1 MVGRLIL
8 ALLVVLALAAPA
20 AADEL
25 SISGEITYRER
36 IALPADSI
44 LHLRLVDMG
53 RLEAPAVVEAE
64 APIATPGRVPL
75 TFTLRFDESLIQAD
89 RSYAIAAEITSAGAL
104 WFSSFSPH
112 PVDPIVGT
120 VPEPIVLTFAGR
132 IDGTDEPAP
141 AAPPV
146 PDDADDA
153 ALLDIVWRAETI
165 GGEAID
171 PALEASLSVGS
182 DLRAGGRGGCNSYY
196 AQVWLE
202 GEHLQFSAI
211 AATKMACSN
220 PAVTELETQ
229 FFSALEAT
237 RFWRLAGE
245 ELLLLDDTG
254 RELVRFGR
262 PDR

>member
-8 ALLVVLALAAPA
+8 ALVLAVAAPA

-44 LHLRLVDMG
+44 LHLRLVDTG
-53 RLEAPAVVEAE
+53 RLDAPAIVEAE
-64 APIATPGRVPL
+64 AAIATPGRVPL

-112 PVDPIVGT
+112 PVDPIAGK
-120 VPEPIVLTFAGR
+120 VPEAIVLTFAGR
-132 IDGTDEPAP
+132 TDGTDDPAP

-146 PDDADDA
+146 TGDTDNA
-153 ALLDIVWRAETI
+153 ALLDVVWRAEAI
-165 GGEAID
+165 NGEAIG
-171 PALEASLSVGS
+171 PTLEASLSVGS
-182 DLRAGGRGGCNSYY
+182 DLRAGGRGGCNSYF
-196 AQVWLE
+196 AQARLA

-211 AATKMACSN
+211 AATKMACSD

-229 FFSALEAT
+229 FFSALGAT
-237 RFWRLAGE
+237 RYWRLTGE

-254 RELVRFGR
+254 RELVRFG
-262 PDR
+262 PSDR

>member
-1 MVGRLIL
+1 MIERFIL

-36 IALPADSI
+36 IALPPEAI
-44 LHLRLVDMG
+44 LHLRLVDTG
-53 RLEAPAVVEAE
+53 SLDAPAVVEAD
-64 APIATPGRVPL
+64 AAIARPGQVPL
-75 TFTLRFDESLIQAD
+75 TFTLRFDESLIQSG

-104 WFSSFSPH
+104 WFSNFSPH
-112 PVDPIVGT
+112 PVDPISGIVT
-120 VPEPIVLTFAGR
+120 DPIVLTFAGR

-146 PDDADDA
+146 LEDADDA

-171 PALEASLSVGS
+171 PALDASLSVAG

-196 AQVWLE
+196 AQAWLE

-211 AATKMACSN
+211 AATKMACSD
-220 PAVTELETQ
+220 PAVTELEARY
-229 FFSALEAT
+229 FEALQAT
-237 RFWRLAGE
+237 RFWRLVGS
-245 ELLLLDDTG
+245 ELLLLDDAG
-254 RELVRFGR
+254 RELIRFG
-262 PDR
+262 PADR